1 MSLFRLEF
9 LRVCRSAS
17 YIAAVTAL
25 VPPELTEGVKAAVA
39 EYEAAKGE

>member
-25 VPPELTEGVKAAVA
+25 VLYT
-39 EYEAAKGE
+39 YIY